1 LKQLILNM
9 AYFILRTARE
19 NPVIG
24 SRLSVIGSKFAGFRF
39 AGFETDRLKTD

>member
-19 NPVIG
+19 KRQKIKRQTNKKI
-24 SRLSVIGSKFAGFRF
+24 I
-39 AGFETDRLKTD
+39 KTIKLNKHKMFC